1 MVYPAKVTEIKRLS
15 PHAQT
20 TVKVVRS
27 RHVTPLRR
35 APGPGAT
42 RR

>member
-20 TVKVVRS
+20 AVRPVRPALRLS
-27 RHVTPLRR
+27 R
-35 APGPGAT
+35 
-42 RR
+42 